1 MLFRIIFYSV
11 LFYVLVRIV
20 NIIGRFFS
28 TNSKQPNVH
37 DYKNG
42 QKKKH
47 YSEDEIEEADYEE
60 IK

>member
-1 MLFRIIFYSV
+1 M
-11 LFYVLVRIV
+11 LVRIV